1 MTIQLLKIRVKYI
14 NIVYFVLVISI
25 IGSITTFTTSAGI
38 LSLVNPVLGEE
49 KEEGKDS
56 NNIKNMLQQQKQKLS
71 LNNDKVKVEFAKKDK
86 SDSVLNDNNCKSNK
100 VLKGASNKKDLKI
113 LSECE
118 NAVGKVKHVQEMPD
132 GDYKFLLKLDKEYKS
147 LLNKDN
153 KKKTGG
159 NLVVEIVPKD
169 QDSKYVELPDKGD
182 KVEVWGAWVIDKPK
196 GWNEIHPAWKVIV
209 N

>member
-1 MTIQLLKIRVKYI
+1 MQKFIHLI
-14 NIVYFVLVISI
+14 YFMLIISI
-25 IGSITTFTTSAGI
+25 IGSLTTFTTSMGI
-38 LSLVNPVLGEE
+38 LSLVNPVLAEE
-49 KEEGKDS
+49 KKQVEKPQDKKDLV
-56 NNIKNMLQQQKQKLS
+56 LQDKQES
-71 LNNDKVKVEFAKKDK
+71 HLNNDKVNVEFAKKDK
-86 SDSVLNDNNCKSNK
+86 SDSGLDNNNCKSNK
-100 VLKGASNKKDLKI
+100 VLKGASNKKDLEI

-118 NAVGKVKHVQEMPD
+118 KAVGKVKHVQEMPD

-169 QDSKYVELPDKGD
+169 QDSKYIELPNKGD

-209 N
+209 T

>member
-1 MTIQLLKIRVKYI
+1 M
-14 NIVYFVLVISI
+14 
-25 IGSITTFTTSAGI
+25 GI
-38 LSLVNPVLGEE
+38 LSLVNPVLAEE
-49 KEEGKDS
+49 KQVEKSQDMNDIVLKD
-56 NNIKNMLQQQKQKLS
+56 KQES
-71 LNNDKVKVEFAKKDK
+71 HLNNDKVNVEFAKKDK
-86 SDSVLNDNNCKSNK
+86 SDSDLANNNNCKSNK

-169 QDSKYVELPDKGD
+169 QDSKYIELPDKGD

-209 N
+209 T

>member
-1 MTIQLLKIRVKYI
+1 MQKYI
-14 NIVYFVLVISI
+14 HLIYFMLVISI
-25 IGSITTFTTSAGI
+25 IGSLTTFTTSMGI
-38 LSLVNPVLGEE
+38 LSLVINPVLAEE
-49 KEEGKDS
+49 KQVEKSQDMK
-56 NNIKNMLQQQKQKLS
+56 NIVLVDKQES
-71 LNNDKVKVEFAKKDK
+71 PLNNDKVNVEFAKKDK
-86 SDSVLNDNNCKSNK
+86 SDSDLDNNNCKSNK

-118 NAVGKVKHVQEMPD
+118 KAVGKVKHVQEMPD

-169 QDSKYVELPDKGD
+169 QDSKYIELPDKGD
-182 KVEVWGAWVIDKPK
+182 NVEVWGAWVIDKPK

-209 N
+209 T

>member
-1 MTIQLLKIRVKYI
+1 MYVSNICYKFITHCFFHINKNATI
-14 NIVYFVLVISI
+14 S
-25 IGSITTFTTSAGI
+25 TSC
-38 LSLVNPVLGEE
+38 SSRR
-49 KEEGKDS
+49 K
-56 NNIKNMLQQQKQKLS
+56 
-71 LNNDKVKVEFAKKDK
+71 KVVDFAKKDK
-86 SDSVLNDNNCKSNK
+86 PNFVLDANNCKSEK

-118 NAVGKVKHVQEMPD
+118 KATGKVKHVQEMPD

-147 LLNKDN
+147 LLNKGN
-153 KKKTGG
+153 KKQTDG
-159 NLVVEIVPKD
+159 NLVIEVVPRD

-182 KVEVWGAWVIDKPK
+182 NVAVWGAWVTDKPK

>member
-1 MTIQLLKIRVKYI
+1 MI
-14 NIVYFVLVISI
+14 
-25 IGSITTFTTSAGI
+25 FTTSRGI
-38 LSLVNPVLGEE
+38 LSLVNPVLAEEE
-49 KEEGKDS
+49 KEVEES
-56 NNIKNMLQQQKQKLS
+56 KNMKNILQQKQES
-71 LNNDKVKVEFAKKDK
+71 FLNNDKVEFAKKDK
-86 SDSVLNDNNCKSNK
+86 SYSDLDDNNCKSNK
-100 VLKGASNKKDLKI
+100 ILKGASNKKDLKI

-118 NAVGKVKHVQEMPD
+118 KATGKVKHVQEMPD

-153 KKKTGG
+153 KKKTNG

-182 KVEVWGAWVIDKPK
+182 NVEVWGAWVIDKPK

>member
-1 MTIQLLKIRVKYI
+1 MQKYI
-14 NIVYFVLVISI
+14 HLIYFMLVISI
-25 IGSITTFTTSAGI
+25 IGSLTTFTTSMGV
-38 LSLVNPVLGEE
+38 LSLVINPVLAEE
-49 KEEGKDS
+49 KQVEKSQDMK
-56 NNIKNMLQQQKQKLS
+56 NIVLEDKQES
-71 LNNDKVKVEFAKKDK
+71 HLNNDKVNVEFAKKDK
-86 SDSVLNDNNCKSNK
+86 SDSDLDNNNCKSNK

-118 NAVGKVKHVQEMPD
+118 KAVGKVKHVQEMPD

-159 NLVVEIVPKD
+159 TLVVEIVPTD
-169 QDSKYVELPDKGD
+169 QDSKYIELPDKGD
-182 KVEVWGAWVIDKPK
+182 NVEVWGAWVIDKPK

-209 N
+209 T

>member
-1 MTIQLLKIRVKYI
+1 MQKFIHFI
-14 NIVYFVLVISI
+14 YFMLIISI
-25 IGSITTFTTSAGI
+25 IGSLTTFTASMGI
-38 LSLVNPVLGEE
+38 SSLVNPVLAEE
-49 KEEGKDS
+49 KQVEKSQDMK
-56 NNIKNMLQQQKQKLS
+56 NIVLQDKQES
-71 LNNDKVKVEFAKKDK
+71 HLNNEKVNVEFAKKDK
-86 SDSVLNDNNCKSNK
+86 SDSGLDNNNCKSNK
-100 VLKGASNKKDLKI
+100 VLKGASNKKDLEL

-118 NAVGKVKHVQEMPD
+118 KAVGKVKHVQEMPD

-159 NLVVEIVPKD
+159 NLVIEIVPKD
-169 QDSKYVELPDKGD
+169 QDSKYIELPNKGD

-209 N
+209 T

>member
-1 MTIQLLKIRVKYI
+1 MQKYI
-14 NIVYFVLVISI
+14 HLIYFMLLISI
-25 IGSITTFTTSAGI
+25 IGSLTTFTTSMGI
-38 LSLVNPVLGEE
+38 LSLVNPVLAEE
-49 KEEGKDS
+49 KQVEKSQDMK
-56 NNIKNMLQQQKQKLS
+56 NIELQDKRELHI
-71 LNNDKVKVEFAKKDK
+71 NNDKLNVEFAKKDK
-86 SDSVLNDNNCKSNK
+86 SDSDLDNNNCKSNK

-118 NAVGKVKHVQEMPD
+118 KAVGKVKHVQEMPD

-182 KVEVWGAWVIDKPK
+182 KVEVWGAWVIDEPK

-209 N
+209 T

>member
-1 MTIQLLKIRVKYI
+1 M
-14 NIVYFVLVISI
+14 LVISI
-25 IGSITTFTTSAGI
+25 TGSLITFYTSAEL
-38 LSLVNPVLGEE
+38 LSIINHAFAED
-49 KEEGKDS
+49 KDS
-56 NNIKNMLQQQKQKLS
+56 KNMKNVSQQKQELS
-71 LNNDKVKVEFAKKDK
+71 TDKNNKINVEFAKKEK
-86 SDSVLNDNNCKSNK
+86 SESDLYDNNCKTSK
-100 VLKGASNKKDLKI
+100 ILKGASNKKDLKI

-118 NAVGKVKHVQEMPD
+118 KAVGKVKHVKEMPD

-182 KVEVWGAWVIDKPK
+182 NVEVWGAWVIDKPK
-196 GWNEIHPAWKVIV
+196 GWNEIHPAWKVTV
-209 N
+209 K

>member
-1 MTIQLLKIRVKYI
+1 MLI
-14 NIVYFVLVISI
+14 ISI
-25 IGSITTFTTSAGI
+25 IGSLTTFTASMGI
-38 LSLVNPVLGEE
+38 LSLVNPVLAEE
-49 KEEGKDS
+49 KQVEKSQDMK
-56 NNIKNMLQQQKQKLS
+56 NIVLQDKQES
-71 LNNDKVKVEFAKKDK
+71 HLNNEKVNVEFAKKDK
-86 SDSVLNDNNCKSNK
+86 SDSGLDNNNCKSNK
-100 VLKGASNKKDLKI
+100 VLKGASNKKDLEI

-118 NAVGKVKHVQEMPD
+118 KAVGKVKHVQEMPD

-159 NLVVEIVPKD
+159 NLVIEIVPKD
-169 QDSKYVELPDKGD
+169 QDSKYIELPNKGD

-209 N
+209 T

>member
-1 MTIQLLKIRVKYI
+1 MQKYI
-14 NIVYFVLVISI
+14 HLIYFMLVISI
-25 IGSITTFTTSAGI
+25 IGSLTTFTTSMGI
-38 LSLVNPVLGEE
+38 LSLVNPVLAEE
-49 KEEGKDS
+49 KKDKRELH
-56 NNIKNMLQQQKQKLS
+56 ID
-71 LNNDKVKVEFAKKDK
+71 NDKVNVEFAKKDK
-86 SDSVLNDNNCKSNK
+86 SDSDLANNNNNCKSNK

-147 LLNKDN
+147 LLNQDN

-169 QDSKYVELPDKGD
+169 QDSKYIELPDKGD

-209 N
+209 T

>member
-1 MTIQLLKIRVKYI
+1 MQKYI
-14 NIVYFVLVISI
+14 HLIYFMLVISI
-25 IGSITTFTTSAGI
+25 IGSLTTFTTSMGI
-38 LSLVNPVLGEE
+38 LSLVINPVLAEE
-49 KEEGKDS
+49 KHVEKSQDMK
-56 NNIKNMLQQQKQKLS
+56 NIVLQDKQES
-71 LNNDKVKVEFAKKDK
+71 HLNNEKVNVEFAKKDK
-86 SDSVLNDNNCKSNK
+86 SDSDLDNNNCKSNK

-118 NAVGKVKHVQEMPD
+118 KAVGKVKHVQEMPD

-169 QDSKYVELPDKGD
+169 QDSKYIELPDKGD
-182 KVEVWGAWVIDKPK
+182 NVEVWGAWVIDKPK
-196 GWNEIHPAWKVIV
+196 GWNEIHPSWKVIV
-209 N
+209 T

>member
-1 MTIQLLKIRVKYI
+1 MQKYI
-14 NIVYFVLVISI
+14 HLIYFMLVISI
-25 IGSITTFTTSAGI
+25 IGSLTTFTTSMGV
-38 LSLVNPVLGEE
+38 LSLVINPVLAEE
-49 KEEGKDS
+49 KQVEKSQD
-56 NNIKNMLQQQKQKLS
+56 IKNIVLEDKQES
-71 LNNDKVKVEFAKKDK
+71 YLNIDKVNVEFAKKDK
-86 SDSVLNDNNCKSNK
+86 SDSDLDNNNCKSNK

-118 NAVGKVKHVQEMPD
+118 KAVGKVKHVQEMPD

-159 NLVVEIVPKD
+159 NLIVEIVPKD
-169 QDSKYVELPDKGD
+169 QDSKYIELPDKGD
-182 KVEVWGAWVIDKPK
+182 NVEVWGAWVIDKPK

-209 N
+209 T

>member
-1 MTIQLLKIRVKYI
+1 MQKYI
-14 NIVYFVLVISI
+14 HLIYFMLVISI
-25 IGSITTFTTSAGI
+25 IGSLTTFTTSMGV
-38 LSLVNPVLGEE
+38 LSLVINPVLAEE
-49 KEEGKDS
+49 KQVEKSQDMK
-56 NNIKNMLQQQKQKLS
+56 NIVLEDKQES
-71 LNNDKVKVEFAKKDK
+71 HLNNDKVNVEFAKKDK
-86 SDSVLNDNNCKSNK
+86 SDSDLDNNNCKSNK

-118 NAVGKVKHVQEMPD
+118 KAVGKVKHVQEMPD

-169 QDSKYVELPDKGD
+169 QDSKYIELPDKGD
-182 KVEVWGAWVIDKPK
+182 NVEVWGAWVIDKPK

-209 N
+209 T

>member
-1 MTIQLLKIRVKYI
+1 M
-14 NIVYFVLVISI
+14 LVISI
-25 IGSITTFTTSAGI
+25 IGSLTTFTTSMGV
-38 LSLVNPVLGEE
+38 LSLVINPVLAEE
-49 KEEGKDS
+49 KQVEKS
-56 NNIKNMLQQQKQKLS
+56 QAMKNIVLEDKQES
-71 LNNDKVKVEFAKKDK
+71 HLNNDKVNVEFAKKDK
-86 SDSVLNDNNCKSNK
+86 SDSDLDNNNCKSNK

-118 NAVGKVKHVQEMPD
+118 KAVGKVKHVQEMPD

-169 QDSKYVELPDKGD
+169 QDSKYIEIPDKGD
-182 KVEVWGAWVIDKPK
+182 NVEVWGAWVIDKPK

-209 N
+209 I

>member
-1 MTIQLLKIRVKYI
+1 M
-14 NIVYFVLVISI
+14 LVISI
-25 IGSITTFTTSAGI
+25 IGSLTTFTTSMGI
-38 LSLVNPVLGEE
+38 LSLVINPVLAEE
-49 KEEGKDS
+49 KQVEKSQD
-56 NNIKNMLQQQKQKLS
+56 IKNIVLEDKQES
-71 LNNDKVKVEFAKKDK
+71 HLNNDKVNVEFAKKDK
-86 SDSVLNDNNCKSNK
+86 SDSDLDNNNCKSYK

-118 NAVGKVKHVQEMPD
+118 KAVGKVKHVQEMPD

-169 QDSKYVELPDKGD
+169 QDSKYIELPDKGD
-182 KVEVWGAWVIDKPK
+182 NVEVWGAWVIDKPK

-209 N
+209 T

>member
-1 MTIQLLKIRVKYI
+1 M
-14 NIVYFVLVISI
+14 LVISI
-25 IGSITTFTTSAGI
+25 IGSLTTFTTSMGI
-38 LSLVNPVLGEE
+38 LSLVNPVLAEE
-49 KEEGKDS
+49 KQVEKSKDM
-56 NNIKNMLQQQKQKLS
+56 KNLVLQDKRELHI
-71 LNNDKVKVEFAKKDK
+71 NNDKVNVEFAKKDK
-86 SDSVLNDNNCKSNK
+86 SDSDLANKNCKSNK

-118 NAVGKVKHVQEMPD
+118 KAVGKVKHVQEMPD

-169 QDSKYVELPDKGD
+169 QDSKYIELPDKGD
-182 KVEVWGAWVIDKPK
+182 KVEVWGAWVIDEPK

-209 N
+209 T

>member
-1 MTIQLLKIRVKYI
+1 M
-14 NIVYFVLVISI
+14 LVISI
-25 IGSITTFTTSAGI
+25 IGSLTTFTTSMGI
-38 LSLVNPVLGEE
+38 LSLVNPVLAEE
-49 KEEGKDS
+49 KQVEKSQDMK
-56 NNIKNMLQQQKQKLS
+56 NIVLQDKRELHI
-71 LNNDKVKVEFAKKDK
+71 NNDKVNVEFAKKDK
-86 SDSVLNDNNCKSNK
+86 SDSDLDNNNCKSNK

-118 NAVGKVKHVQEMPD
+118 KAVGKVKHVQEMPD

-169 QDSKYVELPDKGD
+169 
-182 KVEVWGAWVIDKPK
+182 
-196 GWNEIHPAWKVIV
+196 
-209 N
+209 

>member
-1 MTIQLLKIRVKYI
+1 MQKYI
-14 NIVYFVLVISI
+14 HLIYFMLLISI
-25 IGSITTFTTSAGI
+25 IGSLTTFTTSMGI
-38 LSLVNPVLGEE
+38 LSLVNPVLAEE
-49 KEEGKDS
+49 KQVEKSQDMK
-56 NNIKNMLQQQKQKLS
+56 NIELQDKRELHI
-71 LNNDKVKVEFAKKDK
+71 NNDKVNVEFAKKDK
-86 SDSVLNDNNCKSNK
+86 SDSDLDNNNCKSNK

-118 NAVGKVKHVQEMPD
+118 KAVGKVKHVQEMPD

-182 KVEVWGAWVIDKPK
+182 KVEVWGAWVIDEPK

-209 N
+209 T

>member
-1 MTIQLLKIRVKYI
+1 MQKDMQRHTHVIYCMLL
-14 NIVYFVLVISI
+14 ISI
-25 IGSITTFTTSAGI
+25 TSSLIIFTTSTGI
-38 LSLVNPVLGEE
+38 LSLVNPVLAEVIE
-49 KEEGKDS
+49 VVFE
-56 NNIKNMLQQQKQKLS
+56 
-71 LNNDKVKVEFAKKDK
+71 KKDK
-86 SDSVLNDNNCKSNK
+86 YNFALDNNNCKSEK

-118 NAVGKVKHVQEMPD
+118 KATGKVKHVQEMPD

-153 KKKTGG
+153 KKKTDG
-159 NLVVEIVPKD
+159 NLVVEVVRRD

-182 KVEVWGAWVIDKPK
+182 NVEVWGAWVIDKPK
-196 GWNEIHPAWKVIV
+196 GWNEIHPAWKVII